1 MRLLVSI
8 LCSILCYF
16 SFAFVDQKI
25 DDNITLLANPE
36 DKNVCIV
43 ELNGGYFF
51 THISDIRLIN
61 TNIIEF
67 IDMYMPEN
75 MFFKK
80 VKEKYPVLS
89 RNIQAVFVIKTLKG
103 AQLPKKFVKGGDK
116 KKKL

>member
-8 LCSILCYF
+8 LCSMLCYC
-16 SFAFVDQKI
+16 SFAFVDQKV

-43 ELNGGYFF
+43 VVNEEYFF
-51 THISDIRLIN
+51 AHISDIHLIN
-61 TNIIEF
+61 TNIIDF
-67 IDMYMPEN
+67 IEMYMPEN

-89 RNIQAVFVIKTLKG
+89 RNIQAVFVIKTFKG
-103 AQLPKKFVKGGDK
+103 GELPKKFVKEDDK